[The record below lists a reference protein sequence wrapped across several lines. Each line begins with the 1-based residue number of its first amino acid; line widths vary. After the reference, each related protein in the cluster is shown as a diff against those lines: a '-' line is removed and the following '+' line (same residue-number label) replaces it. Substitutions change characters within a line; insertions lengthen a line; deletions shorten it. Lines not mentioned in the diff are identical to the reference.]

1 MHKLSK
7 TVGVEDLNFAHTRQ
21 NGQPG
26 LLSKPLLIISFRRNK
41 EAKMDRVAKEKVVS
55 DLTKKFDESN
65 FFILTHNNGLSVK
78 EITMLRSQL
87 READSTF
94 KVVKNSLAKI
104 AVSKTKSKDLADYFN
119 GPLAI
124 VFSEELTSQPK
135 IISDFIKD
143 NENLSIIGGLMDGN
157 LIDKET
163 ISKLASLPSLDTLR
177 AKIIGSLTSSA
188 SKIAGIVNKPGEQIA
203 QVLKAKSQ
211 SGEAA

>member
-1 MHKLSK
+1 
-7 TVGVEDLNFAHTRQ
+7 
-21 NGQPG
+21 
-26 LLSKPLLIISFRRNK
+26 
-41 EAKMDRVAKEKVVS
+41 MDRIAKEKVVS

-65 FFILTHNNGLSVK
+65 FFILTHNNGLSVH
-78 EITMLRSQL
+78 EITSLRDKL
-87 READSTF
+87 REAGSTF

-104 AVSKTKSKDLADYFN
+104 AVNDTKVKDLSEYFK

-135 IISDFIKD
+135 IISDFTKD
-143 NENLSIIGGLMDGN
+143 NENLSIVGGFMDGEI
-157 LIDKET
+157 IDKEI

-188 SKIAGIVNKPGEQIA
+188 SKIAGIVNKPGGQIA
-203 QVLKAKSQ
+203 QVLSAKSQ

>member
-1 MHKLSK
+1 
-7 TVGVEDLNFAHTRQ
+7 
-21 NGQPG
+21 
-26 LLSKPLLIISFRRNK
+26 
-41 EAKMDRVAKEKVVS
+41 MDRVAKEKVVS

-65 FFILTHNNGLSVK
+65 FFILTHNNGLSVH
-78 EITMLRSQL
+78 EITSLRDKL
-87 READSTF
+87 REAGSTF

-104 AVSKTKSKDLADYFN
+104 AVNDTKVKDLSEYFK

-135 IISDFIKD
+135 IISDFTKD
-143 NENLSIIGGLMDGN
+143 NENLSIVGGFMDGEI
-157 LIDKET
+157 IDKEI

-188 SKIAGIVNKPGEQIA
+188 SKIAGIVNKPGGQIA
-203 QVLKAKSQ
+203 QVLSAKSQ

>member
-1 MHKLSK
+1 
-7 TVGVEDLNFAHTRQ
+7 
-21 NGQPG
+21 
-26 LLSKPLLIISFRRNK
+26 
-41 EAKMDRVAKEKVVS
+41 MDRVAKAKVVS

-65 FFILTHNNGLSVK
+65 FFILTHNNGLSVH
-78 EITMLRSQL
+78 EITSLRDKL
-87 READSTF
+87 REAGSTF

-104 AVSKTKSKDLADYFN
+104 AVNDTKVKDLSEYFK

-135 IISDFIKD
+135 IISDFTKD
-143 NENLSIIGGLMDGN
+143 NENLSIVGGFMDGEI
-157 LIDKET
+157 IDKEI

-188 SKIAGIVNKPGEQIA
+188 SKIAGIVNKPGGQIA
-203 QVLKAKSQ
+203 QVLSAKSQ

>member
-1 MHKLSK
+1 
-7 TVGVEDLNFAHTRQ
+7 
-21 NGQPG
+21 
-26 LLSKPLLIISFRRNK
+26 
-41 EAKMDRVAKEKVVS
+41 MDRVAKEKVVS

-65 FFILTHNNGLSVK
+65 FFILTHNNGLSVF
-78 EITMLRSQL
+78 EITSLRDKL
-87 READSTF
+87 REAGSTF

-104 AVSKTKSKDLADYFN
+104 AVNDTKVKDLSEYFK

-135 IISDFIKD
+135 IISDFTKD
-143 NENLSIIGGLMDGN
+143 NENLSIVGGFMDGEI
-157 LIDKET
+157 IDKEI

-188 SKIAGIVNKPGEQIA
+188 SKIAGIVNKPGGQIA
-203 QVLKAKSQ
+203 QVLSAKSQ

>member
-1 MHKLSK
+1 
-7 TVGVEDLNFAHTRQ
+7 
-21 NGQPG
+21 
-26 LLSKPLLIISFRRNK
+26 
-41 EAKMDRVAKEKVVS
+41 MDRIAKEKVVS

-65 FFILTHNNGLSVK
+65 FFILTHNNGLSVH
-78 EITMLRSQL
+78 EITSLRDKL
-87 READSTF
+87 RESGSTF

-104 AVSKTKSKDLADYFN
+104 AVNDTKVKDLSEYFK

-135 IISDFIKD
+135 IISDFTKD
-143 NENLSIIGGLMDGN
+143 NENLSIVGGFMDGEI
-157 LIDKET
+157 IDKEI

-188 SKIAGIVNKPGEQIA
+188 SKIAGIVNKPGGQIA
-203 QVLKAKSQ
+203 QVLSAKSQ